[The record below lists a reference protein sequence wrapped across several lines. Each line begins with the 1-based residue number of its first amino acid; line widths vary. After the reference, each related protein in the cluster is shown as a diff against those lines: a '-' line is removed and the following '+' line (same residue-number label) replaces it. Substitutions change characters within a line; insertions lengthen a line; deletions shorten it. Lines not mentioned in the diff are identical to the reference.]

1 MAGVVH
7 NGAVPDP
14 QSPEDDQ
21 GLALRR
27 DADAAETV
35 HANRTWWDAQAP
47 DYYAEHGGF
56 LGDDDLVWGPEG
68 WSEELLG
75 LLGPAADLRDRDLLE
90 IGGGAAQGC
99 RWARSVGA
107 RVVSSDLSAG
117 MLRQARAIVTE
128 LAPAGGD
135 VDLELA
141 LLAEG
146 PLELPVEGWRR
157 LAEAEQRA
165 RAAAER
171 EAHERAT
178 YERLAR
184 KYGGR

>member
-1 MAGVVH
+1 MPKYLLVMEQKGEGCDYTIGCGTRAREIE
-7 NGAVPDP
+7 AVDR
-14 QSPEDDQ
+14 ED
-21 GLALRR
+21 A
-27 DADAAETV
+27 
-35 HANRTWWDAQAP
+35 
-47 DYYAEHGGF
+47 
-56 LGDDDLVWGPEG
+56 
-68 WSEELLG
+68 
-75 LLGPAADLRDRDLLE
+75 
-90 IGGGAAQGC
+90 
-99 RWARSVGA
+99 
-107 RVVSSDLSAG
+107 
-117 MLRQARAIVTE
+117 LRQARAIVTE

-135 VDLELA
+135 VELERA